1 MTSDRKK
8 INKKSPP
15 PDVIFSEF
23 MDIVR
28 EYNKNESDYKTLE
41 KAYMIASNSHKMQ
54 KRASGDPYIIH
65 PLETAKILAG
75 IRMDTPTLTAAIL
88 HDVVEDTELKR
99 EDIEEN
105 FGIEVANLVDG
116 VTKLTAI
123 SQSKEKGTDFQ
134 KSRSRDDKQA
144 ENLRKVF
151 LAMAK
156 DIRVIL
162 IKVADRLHNMR
173 TLSFLSKEKQK
184 SIAKETLEIFAPI
197 TSRLGM
203 WEIKWQ
209 LEDIA
214 ASYLYPEEFEELTE
228 NVTQRRKEREE
239 VVDYVKNMIHEA
251 LKKVGFKNFHIEGR
265 PKHYYSIF
273 QKMNKRDCTLE
284 DIYDLTAVRVIV
296 NTVRECYQ
304 VLGII
309 HNLWMP
315 FQDRFKDYI
324 AMPKSNNY
332 RSLHT
337 TVYGPA
343 NQPVEVQIRTWEM
356 HRVNEYGIAAHWAY
370 KEGGKADINITK
382 DVYPWIRKILDFEDD
397 SKDAREYIE
406 NLKVNLLD
414 MEVFVFTPKGDVID
428 LPAGSNPL
436 DFAYN
441 IHTEVGHRFIGVKV
455 NSKIVPI
462 DYKLKNA
469 DIVEIITQKH
479 SNPSR
484 DWLKIVKSSHAKNK
498 IRQWF
503 KKERKEE
510 NIERGKELIQK
521 EFERARIDV
530 PLGNT
535 EIFGKIAKKY
545 QFQSI
550 NDLFASVGY
559 GETSPVTV
567 MHRVRDFLGPRP
579 VEIPTAEP
587 KEKKRRRRRKSK
599 SPVVVDGISSVA
611 VKFAKCCSPVRGDDI
626 IGYVTLGK
634 GVSIHRKNCPS
645 FSHLAKKKE
654 RIVNVEWSEDIVEAL
669 YTIQLEVD
677 AWDRPGLLSDI
688 MAKINEKG
696 IHTNYCKAWSKRS
709 YATIKVSVD
718 IKSKDEMDELMKSL
732 LSVKS
737 VHRVAR
743 STLRKT
749 K

>member
-1 MTSDRKK
+1 MTNN
-8 INKKSPP
+8 NKKKNNDTASP
-15 PDVIFSEF
+15 DEIFSEL
-23 MDIVR
+23 MEIVR
-28 EYNKNESDYKTLE
+28 DYNKDESDYKILE
-41 KAYMIASNSHKMQ
+41 KAYMVAADAHKEQ
-54 KRASGDPYIIH
+54 ERASGDPYITH
-65 PLETAKILAG
+65 PLETAKILAE
-75 IRMDTPTLTAAIL
+75 IHMDTPTLTSAIL
-88 HDVVEDTELKR
+88 HDVVEDTGLDK
-99 EDIEEN
+99 EDIKTE
-105 FGIEVANLVDG
+105 FGEEVANLVDG

-123 SQSKEKGTDFQ
+123 SESKEKGTDFQ
-134 KSRSRDDKQA
+134 KSRSKVDKQA
-144 ENLRKVF
+144 ENLRKIF

-156 DIRVIL
+156 DIRVIM
-162 IKVADRLHNMR
+162 IKVADRLHNLR
-173 TLSFLSKEKQK
+173 TLTYLSKEKQK
-184 SIAKETLEIFAPI
+184 FKAKETLEIFAPI
-197 TSRLGM
+197 ASRLGM
-203 WEIKWQ
+203 WEVKWQ
-209 LEDIA
+209 LEDLA
-214 ASYLYPEEFEELTE
+214 AGYLYPGEFKELVK
-228 NVTQRRKEREE
+228 NVAQRRKEREDTVE
-239 VVDYVKNMIHEA
+239 YVKEKILGA
-251 LKKVGFKNFHIEGR
+251 LVKVGFKNFHIEGR

-273 QKMNKRDCTLE
+273 QKMTQRGYSLE
-284 DIYDLTAVRVIV
+284 DIYDLTAVRIIV

-304 VLGII
+304 ALGII

-315 FQDRFKDYI
+315 FHDRFKDYI
-324 AMPKSNNY
+324 ALPKSNNY

-356 HRVNEYGIAAHWAY
+356 HQVDEYGIAAHWAY
-370 KEGGKADINITK
+370 KEGGKVDINITK
-382 DVYPWIRKILDFEDD
+382 EVYPWIRKILDFEDD
-397 SKDAREYIE
+397 SKDAHEYIE

-428 LPAGSNPL
+428 LPAGSTPL

-441 IHTEVGHRFIGVKV
+441 IHTEVGHRLIGAKV

-469 DIVEIITQKH
+469 DIVEIITQKQ

-484 DWLKIVKSSHAKNK
+484 DWLKIVKSSQAKNK
-498 IRQWF
+498 IKQWF

-510 NIERGKELIQK
+510 NIDRGKELIQK
-521 EFERARIDV
+521 ELERARIDV
-530 PLGNT
+530 SFSNI
-535 EIFGKIAKKY
+535 EMFGKIAKKY

-567 MHRVRDFLGPRP
+567 MHRIRDFLGPMP
-579 VEIPTAEP
+579 VEIPPPEA

-599 SPVVVDGISSVA
+599 SPVVIDGISSLA

-645 FSHLAKKKE
+645 FAYLAKKKE
-654 RIVNVEWSEDIVEAL
+654 RIVDVEWSDDVVDII
-669 YTIQLEVD
+669 YTIQLEVE
-677 AWDRPGLLSDI
+677 AWDRPGLLSDV
-688 MAKINEKG
+688 MGRINERG

-718 IKSKDEMDELMKSL
+718 IKSKDEMDELIKSL
-732 LSVKS
+732 LSIKS
-737 VHRVAR
+737 VHGVAR
-743 STLRKT
+743 SSLRKS